1 MPDAPLPASLLR
13 MTPPALHRLLACLLL
28 AGCTLVDQKTF
39 APAPE
44 AKAEVPAQPAPPVKV
59 DQRVPLVTIDF
70 SGPPPQYEELLRY
83 AVRAAETRDRN
94 VQYDVVAMLPSA
106 AAVADGQSDAAEVM
120 RSIML
125 TGVPAARIHLGL
137 RADPV
142 LSGREVR
149 VYVR

>member
-1 MPDAPLPASLLR
+1 
-13 MTPPALHRLLACLLL
+13 MTPPALHRVLACLLL
-28 AGCTLVDQKTF
+28 AGCALVDQKTF

-44 AKAEVPAQPAPPVKV
+44 AKAESPAQPAPPVKL
-59 DQRVPLVTIDF
+59 DARVPLVTVDF

-83 AVRAAETRDRN
+83 AVRAAETRDRD
-94 VQYDVVAMLPSA
+94 VQYDVVAMLPNA
-106 AAVADGQSDAAEVM
+106 TDAGAGQRDATMVM

-125 TGVPAARIHLGL
+125 AGVPAARIHLGL
-137 RADPV
+137 RADPT

>member
-1 MPDAPLPASLLR
+1 M
-13 MTPPALHRLLACLLL
+13 LACLLL
-28 AGCTLVDQKTF
+28 AGCALVDQRTF

-44 AKAEVPAQPAPPVKV
+44 AKADSAQAQPPAAVKV
-59 DQRVPLVTIDF
+59 DARVPLVTVDF
-70 SGPPPQYEELLRY
+70 SGTPPQYEELLRS
-83 AVRAAETRDRN
+83 AVRAAEMRDRD
-94 VQYDVVAMLPSA
+94 VQYDVVAMLPGA
-106 AAVADGQSDAAEVM
+106 ADAGAGQRDAAMVM

-137 RADPV
+137 RADPT

>member
-1 MPDAPLPASLLR
+1 

-28 AGCTLVDQKTF
+28 AGCALVDQRTF

-44 AKAEVPAQPAPPVKV
+44 AKADSAVAQPPAAVKL
-59 DQRVPLVTIDF
+59 DQRVPLVTVDF

-83 AVRAAETRDRN
+83 AVRAAELRDRD
-94 VQYDVVAMLPSA
+94 VQYDVVAMLPNA
-106 AAVADGQSDAAEVM
+106 TDAVRGQHDAATVM

-125 TGVPAARIHLGL
+125 AGVPAARIHLGL
-137 RADPV
+137 RADPA
-142 LSGREVR
+142 LTGREVR

>member
-1 MPDAPLPASLLR
+1 
-13 MTPPALHRLLACLLL
+13 MTAPALHRVVACLLL
-28 AGCTLVDQKTF
+28 AGCALVDQKTF

-44 AKAEVPAQPAPPVKV
+44 AKAEAAAQPAPPVKL
-59 DQRVPLVTIDF
+59 DPRLPLVTIDF

-83 AVRAAETRDRN
+83 AVRAAEMRDRD
-94 VQYDVVAMLPSA
+94 VQYDVVAMLPKAADAQQGSRDA
-106 AAVADGQSDAAEVM
+106 AAVM

-125 TGVPAARIHLGL
+125 AGVPAARIHLGL
-137 RADPV
+137 RADPT

>member
-1 MPDAPLPASLLR
+1 
-13 MTPPALHRLLACLLL
+13 MTPPALHRMVACLLL
-28 AGCTLVDQKTF
+28 AGCALVDQKTF

-44 AKAEVPAQPAPPVKV
+44 AKADSAVAQPAAVKL
-59 DQRVPLVTIDF
+59 DQRLPLVTVDF

-83 AVRAAETRDRN
+83 AVRAAEMRDRD
-94 VQYDVVAMLPSA
+94 VQYDVVAMLPNP
-106 AAVADGQSDAAEVM
+106 ADAGPGQQDATAVM

-125 TGVPAARIHLGL
+125 AGVPAARIHLGL
-137 RADPV
+137 RADPS

>member
-1 MPDAPLPASLLR
+1 
-13 MTPPALHRLLACLLL
+13 MTPPALHRVLACLLV

-44 AKAEVPAQPAPPVKV
+44 AKAQAAATPAPPPKV
-59 DQRVPLVTIDF
+59 DARLPLVTIDF

-83 AVRAAETRDRN
+83 AVRAAELRNRD
-94 VQYDVVAMLPSA
+94 VQYDIVAMLPKPA
-106 AAVADGQSDAAEVM
+106 DAAQGQQDAATVM

-125 TGVPAARIHLGL
+125 AGVPADRIHLGL
-137 RADPV
+137 QDDST

>member
-1 MPDAPLPASLLR
+1 MR
-13 MTPPALHRLLACLLL
+13 PPALHRVLACLLL
-28 AGCTLVDQKTF
+28 AGCALVDQRTF

-44 AKAEVPAQPAPPVKV
+44 AKAESPTPPAPPVKV
-59 DQRVPLVTIDF
+59 DARVPLVTVDF

-83 AVRAAETRDRN
+83 AVRAAELRDRD
-94 VQYDVVAMLPSA
+94 VQYDVIAILPNATDAAQGQQNA
-106 AAVADGQSDAAEVM
+106 AAVM

-125 TGVPAARIHLGL
+125 AGVPPARIHLGL
-137 RADPV
+137 RADQT

>member
-1 MPDAPLPASLLR
+1 MLG
-13 MTPPALHRLLACLLL
+13 CLLL
-28 AGCTLVDQKTF
+28 AGCALVDQKTF

-44 AKAEVPAQPAPPVKV
+44 AKAEAPAQPPQPLKLDA
-59 DQRVPLVTIDF
+59 RVPLVTVDF

-83 AVRAAETRDRN
+83 AVRAAEMRDHD

-106 AAVADGQSDAAEVM
+106 TDAGQGQRDATAVM

-137 RADPV
+137 RADPT

>member
-1 MPDAPLPASLLR
+1 MKLDARA
-13 MTPPALHRLLACLLL
+13 
-28 AGCTLVDQKTF
+28 
-39 APAPE
+39 
-44 AKAEVPAQPAPPVKV
+44 
-59 DQRVPLVTIDF
+59 PLVTVDF

-83 AVRAAETRDRN
+83 AVRAAEMRDRD
-94 VQYDVVAMLPSA
+94 VQYDVVAMLPNAADAGQGQRDA
-106 AAVADGQSDAAEVM
+106 AAVM

-137 RADPV
+137 RADPT

>member
-1 MPDAPLPASLLR
+1 MR
-13 MTPPALHRLLACLLL
+13 PPALHRVLACLLL
-28 AGCTLVDQKTF
+28 AGCALVDQKTF

-44 AKAEVPAQPAPPVKV
+44 AKAESPPGPPAPPVKV
-59 DQRVPLVTIDF
+59 DARVPLVTVDF
-70 SGPPPQYEELLRY
+70 GGPPPQYEELLRY
-83 AVRAAETRDRN
+83 AVRAAEMRNRD
-94 VQYDVVAMLPSA
+94 VQYDVIAMLPNATDA
-106 AAVADGQSDAAEVM
+106 AQGQQNAVAVM

-137 RADPV
+137 RADST

>member
-1 MPDAPLPASLLR
+1 
-13 MTPPALHRLLACLLL
+13 MTPPALYRMLACLLL
-28 AGCTLVDQKTF
+28 AGCALVDQRTF

-44 AKAEVPAQPAPPVKV
+44 AKADSTFAQPPAAVKV
-59 DQRVPLVTIDF
+59 DARAPLVTVDF

-83 AVRAAETRDRN
+83 AVRAAEMRDRD
-94 VQYDVVAMLPSA
+94 VQYDVVAMMPN
-106 AAVADGQSDAAEVM
+106 VTDVGQGQRDAAMVM

-137 RADPV
+137 RADPT